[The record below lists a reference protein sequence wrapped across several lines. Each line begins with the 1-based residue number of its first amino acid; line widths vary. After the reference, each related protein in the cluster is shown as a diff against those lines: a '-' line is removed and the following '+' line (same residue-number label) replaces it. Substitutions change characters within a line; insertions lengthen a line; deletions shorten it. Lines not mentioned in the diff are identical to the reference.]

1 MDELQIDLVAPDE
14 DVEVVAVERQD
25 DSKEGETTMKS
36 SVVRLRLPFE
46 PHNVWRRL
54 RRHIGHR
61 RALSAAI
68 AFGIGAML
76 EFATSYLEEF
86 STTISE
92 EGLHV
97 FDALSVNAYVASA
110 VFALTEKG
118 DKRKLKPW
126 TEVWNDAPRLE
137 RLGDIL
143 FGVAMTVDFSICYL
157 HLDEW
162 WGGSASCF
170 SWPLISALLW
180 QFDALC
186 YLRADVNSMTLYKA
200 SRPLGDTVASSE
212 TSSMVS

>member
-1 MDELQIDLVAPDE
+1 MDELQIDLIAPDK
-14 DVEVVAVERQD
+14 DVEVVVVERRQD
-25 DSKEGETTMKS
+25 DSKEGETIKS
-36 SVVRLRLPFE
+36 SSFRLRLPFE

-54 RRHIGHR
+54 RRHIGHRHR

-126 TEVWNDAPRLE
+126 TEVWYDAPRL
-137 RLGDIL
+137 
-143 FGVAMTVDFSICYL
+143 
-157 HLDEW
+157 
-162 WGGSASCF
+162 
-170 SWPLISALLW
+170 
-180 QFDALC
+180 
-186 YLRADVNSMTLYKA
+186 
-200 SRPLGDTVASSE
+200 
-212 TSSMVS
+212 